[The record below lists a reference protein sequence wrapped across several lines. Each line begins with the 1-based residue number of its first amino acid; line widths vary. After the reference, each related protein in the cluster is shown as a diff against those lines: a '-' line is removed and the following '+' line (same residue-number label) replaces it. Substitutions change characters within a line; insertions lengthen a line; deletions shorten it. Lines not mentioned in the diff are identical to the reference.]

1 MSKVT
6 NLQQITTLPITT
18 ALQEQVKTI
27 LTEPFHDE
35 IETQQAW
42 DELQCELWFLTSI
55 SDLAADGVDG
65 TDIERLERAL
75 TYTEFEDELEQDMV
89 LTLSIVEDSGKGIYL
104 LMPETLLTELRQHL
118 SIDNELGGSDEIE
131 EI

>member
-6 NLQQITTLPITT
+6 NLQQITTLPVTT
-18 ALQEQVKTI
+18 TLQDQILAI

-35 IETQQAW
+35 AETQQAW

-55 SDLAADGVDG
+55 SDLSADGVDG
-65 TDIERLERAL
+65 TDIELLERAL

-104 LMPETLLTELRQHL
+104 LMPKTLLTELRQYF
-118 SIDNELGGSDEIE
+118 SIEND
-131 EI
+131 